1 MLKTLITLGALVR
14 LSAPSLAAAQEPP
27 PSEPPPL
34 EPPPPAPPLA
44 SPAAARPAPPP
55 TTDLEEPR
63 AGSRPAA
70 GGPPVQ
76 NPGAPPQYIRPA
88 PVVPERSGATF
99 EMSLGLGNTR
109 VSVNGGGSELFTGI
123 SGLNLGVGGWLS
135 PRAALTLRVAGTS
148 FVEQIEGI
156 DVRFIAGWIGMSLQ
170 HMAADQAWLGGGI
183 GLGVLT
189 TDQDNTDSE
198 TGLGLDL
205 RAGVNLYQS
214 RQNAIH
220 LAVEV
225 TPGFYRSADMAT
237 FFVDRQAGDLRLSPS
252 SPARGFGEP
261 GLIAADLD
269 GNARPM
275 PSGSLPDVGAY
286 EAP

>member
-1 MLKTLITLGALVR
+1 
-14 LSAPSLAAAQEPP
+14 
-27 PSEPPPL
+27 
-34 EPPPPAPPLA
+34 
-44 SPAAARPAPPP
+44 
-55 TTDLEEPR
+55 
-63 AGSRPAA
+63 
-70 GGPPVQ
+70 VQ

-88 PVVPERSGATF
+88 PVVPDRSGATF

-109 VSVNGGGSELFTGI
+109 VSVDGGGSESFTGI

-148 FVEQIEGI
+148 FVEPIGRV
-156 DVRFIAGWIGMSLQ
+156 DVRFIAGWLGMSLQ
-170 HMAADQAWLGGGI
+170 YMAADQVWLGGGI

-205 RAGVNLYQS
+205 RAGVNLYES

-225 TPGFYRSADMAT
+225 TPGFYDGFNVT
-237 FFVDRQAGDLRLSPS
+237 
-252 SPARGFGEP
+252 GFGLQL
-261 GLIAADLD
+261 GWQ
-269 GNARPM
+269 
-275 PSGSLPDVGAY
+275 SL
-286 EAP
+286 